1 MPKVSIIVPLYNKSK
16 YISSTLDS
24 IKKQKFR
31 NFEVIIVNDGSTDN
45 SLEIVRENIEGD
57 ARFLIV
63 DIQNSGVS
71 NARNTGM
78 KYAKGEW
85 IQFLDGD
92 DLIDEKYLESVIE
105 LVEGKDIDIVF
116 TNFLMIDENKN
127 KVKKVETLLEGI
139 YNQEE
144 LCKDFIIRQYKNGFY
159 GYISNKLIRRSS
171 LLKAKAKFPVN
182 ISLAEDLD
190 FYAHVYPIVDKVY
203 FSSINSF
210 YYLQTDSNYLNNF
223 SIDYFSQLKIHL
235 DIKQW
240 FVQVGQ
246 YEKYKKTI
254 DKKIGEYVYFVLFHE
269 YEKSKNIEKQFKK
282 VIKNEEVMNSIVPEY
297 FNGFERNV
305 LKAVRNKK
313 LNKLKILFDIRGIIR
328 FVYRRIRK
336 NG

>member
-45 SLEIVRENIEGD
+45 SLEIVRENVKDDI
-57 ARFLIV
+57 RFLIV

-71 NARNTGM
+71 NARNIGM
-78 KYAKGEW
+78 EYAKGEW

-105 LVEGKDIDIVF
+105 LVESKDIDIIF
-116 TNFLMIDENKN
+116 TSFWMIDENKN
-127 KVKKVETLLEGI
+127 KVKKVETSLNGI
-139 YNQEE
+139 RNQEE
-144 LCKDFIIRQYKNGFY
+144 LCKDFIIHQYNDGFY
-159 GYISNKLIRRSS
+159 GYISNKLIRRSC
-171 LLKAKAKFPVN
+171 LLKAKAKFPVS

-190 FYAHVYPIVDKVY
+190 FYSHVYPIVKKAY
-203 FSSINSF
+203 FLPIDSF

-223 SIDYFSQLKIHL
+223 CIDYFSQLEVHL

-240 FVQVGQ
+240 FVQVGE
-246 YEKYKKTI
+246 YEKYRKII

-269 YEKSKNIEKQFKK
+269 YEKSKNIEQQFKK
-282 VIKNEEVMNSIVPEY
+282 LIKNKEVMNSIAPEY
-297 FNGFERNV
+297 FSGFERNV
-305 LKAVRNKK
+305 LKAVENKK
-313 LNKLKILFDIRGIIR
+313 LNKLKRLFDIRGIIR

-336 NG
+336 NE

>member
-16 YISSTLDS
+16 YISSTLAS

-31 NFEVIIVNDGSTDN
+31 DFEVIIVNDGSTDN

-57 ARFLIV
+57 ARFLLV

-116 TNFLMIDENKN
+116 TSFLMIDENKN

-144 LCKDFIIRQYKNGFY
+144 LCKDFIIHQYKNGFY

-190 FYAHVYPIVDKVY
+190 FYVHVYPTVDKVY

-282 VIKNEEVMNSIVPEY
+282 VIKNKEVMNSIVPEY

-305 LKAVRNKK
+305 LNAVRNKK
-313 LNKLKILFDIRGIIR
+313 LNKLKILFDIRRIIR